1 MKARRLVALMVFV
14 LAASGCGTSEE
25 SSLFTDRDDRFSV
38 DVGEEIQVVLESNV
52 TTGYGWQLEAPLD
65 GAVLELVGDRYEA
78 PDTDLVGAAGRQV
91 FDFRAV
97 GDGSTFIQLWY
108 VRPFD
113 DPPDPAD
120 RAQFEVIVG
129 TGVPDQTVDP
139 ADTDAP
145 IDSPLDDVDAL
156 SLTELIDRGEV
167 ADVVVRTLLFD
178 DGSGLVM
185 CESLAE
191 SFPPQCVGA
200 RVPITNPEVVDA
212 DYTRQGEI
220 RWTDRL
226 VLLDGT
232 LADGSFTVATR

>member
-1 MKARRLVALMVFV
+1 M
-14 LAASGCGTSEE
+14 
-25 SSLFTDRDDRFSV
+25 FTDRDDRFTV
-38 DVGEEIQVVLESNV
+38 DVGEEFQVVLESNV

-91 FDFRAV
+91 LGFRAV

-113 DPPDPAD
+113 DPPEPAD

-145 IDSPLDDVDAL
+145 VDPPPDDADAL
-156 SLTELIDRGEV
+156 SLTELIAGGD
-167 ADVVVRTLLFD
+167 AANVVVLTLLFD
-178 DGSGLVM
+178 DGAGLLM

-200 RVPITNPEVVDA
+200 RLPITNPDVVDA
-212 DYTRQGEI
+212 DFTQQGEV

-226 VLLDGT
+226 VILGGT

>member
-1 MKARRLVALMVFV
+1 MVFV
-14 LAASGCGTSEE
+14 LVASGCGTSEQ
-25 SSLFTDRDDRFSV
+25 SSLFTDRNDRLTV
-38 DVGEEIQVVLESNV
+38 DVGEEFQVVLESNA

-65 GAVLELVGDRYEA
+65 AGVLELVGDRYEA
-78 PDTDLVGAAGRQV
+78 PTTDLVGAAGRQV

-108 VRPFD
+108 TRPFD

-145 IDSPLDDVDAL
+145 ADPAPDDENAL
-156 SLTELIDRGEV
+156 SLAELIARGD
-167 ADVVVRTLLFD
+167 AANVVVLTLLFD
-178 DGSGLVM
+178 DGTGLVM

-200 RVPITNPEVVDA
+200 RVPITNPDVVDA
-212 DYTRQGEI
+212 DFTQQGDI

-226 VLLDGT
+226 VPLGGT